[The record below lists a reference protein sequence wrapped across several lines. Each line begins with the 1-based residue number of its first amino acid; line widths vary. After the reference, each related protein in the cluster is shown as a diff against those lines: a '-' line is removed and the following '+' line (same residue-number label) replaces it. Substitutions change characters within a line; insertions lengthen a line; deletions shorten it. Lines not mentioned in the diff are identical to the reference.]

1 MTTLTLHAT
10 GPVAPVEAWDRYL
23 RPDRW
28 SSWAPQITGVVTDAD
43 RIAQG
48 VTGRVRGPVGISV
61 PFVVDEV
68 DDASRRW
75 RWSVQVGPARMTLLH
90 WVTAGPDSGTTTGL
104 RVSAPLP
111 LAVGY
116 APAALLALHG
126 LVRA

>member
-1 MTTLTLHAT
+1 
-10 GPVAPVEAWDRYL
+10 
-23 RPDRW
+23 
-28 SSWAPQITGVVTDAD
+28 
-43 RIAQG
+43 
-48 VTGRVRGPVGISV
+48 
-61 PFVVDEV
+61 
-68 DDASRRW
+68 
-75 RWSVQVGPARMTLLH
+75 MTLLH